1 MRVAAAVL
9 LVIAGTFAALAL
21 AAPTYAAAGGAT
33 THGWTAFA
41 SAKPRPAGTLS
52 ALRLCKLEQFD
63 QSLKE
68 CRVDNRAVPLLSTGM
83 GCSTT
88 LLARRA
94 TRVTASMTYQGVV
107 EAKLD
112 IRVPRRGLYSLYL
125 TLYTPTTMLPAGSYG
140 CRFQLGRRAVAGR
153 IRSGGPA
160 DPVVGTAVCNT
171 SDTSAPGSS
180 GCNADASVAPL
191 TGDSITC
198 SALFAN
204 QKGREAAIELVQTVD
219 GQPIVLQR
227 IAGTIPLPLVEL
239 YLAYSPPGGPVPG
252 TYSCRYIVDG
262 QVAAEKPFTIA

>member
-1 MRVAAAVL
+1 MRAAAAVL
-9 LVIAGTFAALAL
+9 LVLAGTIAALAL
-21 AAPTYAAAGGAT
+21 AAPSHAASGGAT

-52 ALRLCKLEQFD
+52 GLRMCMLEQFD
-63 QSLKE
+63 QSTSE
-68 CRVDNRAVPLLSTGM
+68 CRVDSRAVPLLSTGM
-83 GCSTT
+83 GCSAT
-88 LLARRA
+88 LRARKA
-94 TRVTASMTYQGVV
+94 TLVTASMTYQGVA
-107 EAKLD
+107 EAKLN

-125 TLYTPTTMLPAGSYG
+125 TLYTPTTLLPAGSYG

-160 DPVVGTAVCNT
+160 NPVVGTAVCNT
-171 SDTSAPGSS
+171 SDTSAPGAS
-180 GCNADASVAPL
+180 GCNADASVVPL

-204 QKGREAAIELVQTVD
+204 QKGREATIEVVQTVE
-219 GQPIVLQR
+219 GQATVLQR
-227 IAGTIPLPLVEL
+227 IGGMVPLPLVEL
-239 YLAYSPPGGPVPG
+239 YLAYSPPGGPAPG